1 MNFDPEAVVRGF
13 FAELGKGG
21 RLMEAVEQYA
31 ADDCVW
37 ENSGL
42 PSAPDK
48 AAMLQMMRGFI
59 DAYAL
64 HALVIDVH
72 ALAVSGNAVL
82 TERTDHMDDSQG
94 TRMLSFPLAGV
105 LRVRDGK
112 IVRWT
117 DYFDPRPLLPP
128 IA

>member
-1 MNFDPEAVVRGF
+1 MSQDPEAVVRGF
-13 FAELGKGG
+13 FAALGKGG
-21 RLMEAVEQYA
+21 RLMEAVQNYV

-37 ENSGL
+37 ENTGL
-42 PSAPDK
+42 PTAPDK
-48 AAMLQMMRGFI
+48 SVMLQMMQGFI
-59 DAYAL
+59 DGYRL

-72 ALAVSGNAVL
+72 ALAVSGDAVL
-82 TERTDHMDDSQG
+82 TERTDHMDDSEG

-128 IA
+128 TA